1 MKSLI
6 LDIEVSSDH
15 HYNKMSGFAICNI
28 IISTS
33 QAKRRELKNF
43 TSSKR
48 EKMWTKQVIRK
59 N

>member
-1 MKSLI
+1 MLSLI

-15 HYNKMSGFAICNI
+15 HYNRMSGFAICNI
-28 IISTS
+28 IVSIS

-48 EKMWTKQVIRK
+48 EKMWTKQIIPK